1 MKVLVTG
8 ASGMLGAGVA
18 QALAARGDTV
28 TVLQRRP
35 SGLGLPEVLADVS
48 DATAVRAAVRDQEAV
63 VHLAAKVNVTGPW
76 PEYERVN
83 ITGTRTVVE
92 ACRTAGV
99 QRLVHVSSPS
109 VAHAGRAL
117 IGVGA
122 EPSDPVRAR
131 GPYARS
137 KAVAEQIALGGDAGD
152 LAVLAIRPHLVWGP
166 GDPMLVARVVD
177 RARRGRLPVIGSGAA
192 LLDSTYVTNAV
203 DALVVALDRCVEA
216 RGQALVV
223 TNGEPRPITELV
235 GSICAAAGVP
245 TPTRHVP
252 VPLAATVGTAVQTAS
267 AILDR
272 LRPDRP
278 AADPPITR
286 FIVEQMSTAHW
297 FDQRNTREVLQWR
310 PRISLD
316 EGFSELRRWFQHG
329 QSKGNAFRR
338 SDSAMSEPPRRARVR
353 GR

>member
-1 MKVLVTG
+1 
-8 ASGMLGAGVA
+8 MLGAGVA
-18 QALAARGDTV
+18 KALAARGDTV

-48 DATAVRAAVRDQEAV
+48 DAIAVGAAVRDHEAV

-76 PEYERVN
+76 PEYERIN

-122 EPSDPVRAR
+122 APADPIRAR

-245 TPTRHVP
+245 PPTRRSP
-252 VPLAATVGTAVQTAS
+252 DSSLSRCPPPTGSTS
-267 AILDR
+267 AIPARSCSGARGSASTRDSQSLVAGFKTVSPRAMPFAGRTRQCRNHHGAPECAAGDQPLTAPMVKPAMNRSRNR
-272 LRPDRP
+272 L
-278 AADPPITR
+278 
-286 FIVEQMSTAHW
+286 
-297 FDQRNTREVLQWR
+297 NT
-310 PRISLD
+310 
-316 EGFSELRRWFQHG
+316 
-329 QSKGNAFRR
+329 KAMGNAT
-338 SDSAMSEPPRRARVR
+338 STVAA
-353 GR
+353 